1 MDFKLGT
8 GSDPFFVGRSNSCIY
23 TLSVYSVH
31 ILMVNICRFKLLAKA
46 FQEMSQD
53 ENNASEYK
61 QLALYLVSEFFL
73 DHRNKDVRLLVACC
87 IADIFRVFAPDAP
100 FTESEVVKVL
110 CTVSCLSSKNIC
122 STCFMYLFR

>member
-1 MDFKLGT
+1 MC
-8 GSDPFFVGRSNSCIY
+8 VMC
-23 TLSVYSVH
+23 TLHTVSVFCAC
-31 ILMVNICRFKLLAKA
+31 LMVNVCWFKLLAKA

-87 IADIFRVFAPDAP
+87 IADIFRVFAPEAP
-100 FTESEVVKVL
+100 FTESEVVKVP
-110 CTVSCLSSKNIC
+110 TSVSFMSSNNIC
-122 STCFMYLFR
+122 STYSRYLFT